1 MASLANAQRP
11 NRQGLSARLMP
22 TNFTFMADWWRT
34 IDRPTLLVAGL
45 LMTLGLM
52 FSFASS
58 GAATSRLGISN
69 EYYFVIRQTMFVCV
83 GASVML
89 GLSTLSLANARRMA
103 GLLYVLAVVLMAY
116 LLVFG
121 HEAKGAQRWIKFA
134 GFSFQP
140 SEVLKPALIVLAA
153 WLFSKRTE
161 NLAFPAARIA
171 LGLYV
176 VPVALLIAQP
186 DIGQTG
192 LLTISFLTVFMIAGM
207 SWVWIAAFGG
217 AAILG
222 GGVLYLAFDH
232 VQKRVNGFLN
242 PESGETYQ
250 TDRALDAIAS
260 GDFLGRGPGEGEI
273 KHFLPDAHTDFI
285 YSVAAEE
292 FGLLASFGLIAL
304 FAALVVRGLFT
315 ANRQSD
321 PFPQL
326 AATGLFVLIG
336 YQAAI
341 NLAVNLNLMPAKGM
355 TLPFISYG
363 GSSILGSAVTI
374 GLALAMTRKR
384 PGQDFA
390 NGTGQGW
397 VGW

>member
-1 MASLANAQRP
+1 MAMLAPTRMSRP
-11 NRQGLSARLMP
+11 DL
-22 TNFTFMADWWRT
+22 TFVADWWRT
-34 IDRPTLLVAGL
+34 IDRPIVILAGL
-45 LMTLGLM
+45 LMTLGLV

-58 GAATSRLGISN
+58 GAATGRLGFSN
-69 EYYFVIRQTMFVCV
+69 EYFFVLRQAMFVVV
-83 GASVML
+83 GACFVVA
-89 GLSTLSLANARRMA
+89 LSFLSPTGARRAAAIFYLMA
-103 GLLYVLAVVLMAY
+103 LALMAY
-116 LLVFG
+116 IFMFG
-121 HEAKGAQRWIKFA
+121 HEAKGAQRWLRIG

-140 SEVLKPALIVLAA
+140 SELLKPALIVLAA
-153 WLFSKRTE
+153 WLFSKRME
-161 NLAFPAARIA
+161 SPSFPAARIGMA
-171 LGLYV
+171 MYLI
-176 VPVALLIAQP
+176 PVAMLIAQP

-192 LLTISFLTVFMIAGM
+192 LLTIAFLTVFMISGM

-217 AAILG
+217 AAIVG
-222 GGVLYLAFDH
+222 GSILFFAFEH
-232 VQKRVNGFLN
+232 VQKRITGFLN
-242 PESGETYQ
+242 PEAGETYQ
-250 TDRALDAIAS
+250 TDRALDAIAA

-292 FGLLASFGLIAL
+292 FGLLASVGLVVL
-304 FAALVVRGLFT
+304 FCALVVRGLMI

-321 PFPQL
+321 NFTQL
-326 AATGLFVLIG
+326 AATGLFALIG

-374 GLALAMTRKR
+374 GLALALTRKR
-384 PGQDFA
+384 PGQDLR
-390 NGTGQGW
+390 NGKAQGW